1 MTQTQQ
7 LPPLKKYRIFM
18 CGGSGNFV
26 RNPVVQSAHTPENVT
41 LEEAY
46 KIRDEATIRTDGLIR
61 YGIRYVE

>member
-1 MTQTQQ
+1 
-7 LPPLKKYRIFM
+7 M

-46 KIRDEATIRTDGLIR
+46 KIRDEATIITCGLIR
-61 YGIRYVE
+61 YGVRYVE